1 MPTNGA
7 IRNTAPQLSTSPKT
21 LVLYFFQVAQEAA
34 FLVQADFILMVY
46 LAPDRRLMDLV
57 TNALCA
63 NREHWSADVRNA
75 SDQTFDLM
83 LDFL

>member
-1 MPTNGA
+1 MSVRPSLGLD
-7 IRNTAPQLSTSPKT
+7 P
-21 LVLYFFQVAQEAA
+21 LVPVFVRQVAQEAA

-46 LAPDRRLMDLV
+46 LANDRRLMDLV

-63 NREHWSADVRNA
+63 NRGHWSADVRNA

-83 LDFL
+83 LDYL